1 MIPSRRLSR
10 AALPLAATLLA
21 TSFAG
26 APAAAT
32 DTEFGPPAP
41 QNPAT
46 APAGGASTHGDS
58 ASAKTFAQP
67 GPAGAPLTV
76 TRATLLAACPT
87 LLHGGDGQLLGL
99 CTDIIGQAPALHLLD
114 RASGNSLAR
123 LSIAKG
129 NLLGGV
135 YAYLDDADR
144 VVIVDGNRD
153 LLRTAHSRGLF
164 GIWTLRVVEQTSL
177 ATAVA
182 ADDSVVG
189 VLAGYDRRV
198 WFATAAGTLGVYD
211 PATGAAHTYRLP
223 AGERVANSLS
233 IVPGGV
239 AVTSDHALYLFDA
252 AAPGTPVL
260 RWRHAYDRGPARKPG
275 QLSWGSGATPVFF
288 GPTTGSEY
296 VTITDNAVPHLNLL
310 VLRTAD
316 GGLVC
321 SRPLFTGQ
329 AASGTENA
337 PVAAGRSVFLTN
349 TYGYDYPALP
359 SDAGPSVPENA
370 PFTGG
375 LTRVDVRADGGGCDP
390 VWETATRSAAL
401 PRLSTV
407 DGRLYTA
414 VQDGLLGEADP
425 FFFAAV
431 DARTGAVTDQALL
444 GSVLVNPL
452 QTAGTAVDRV
462 YYQGTVTGV
471 LRISRS

>member
-1 MIPSRRLSR
+1 MSMSRRIVPS
-10 AALPLAATLLA
+10 AALSVLLA
-21 TSFAG
+21 LTLTG
-26 APAAAT
+26 TPVAAA
-32 DTEFGPPAP
+32 DPEFGPAAP

-76 TRATLLAACPT
+76 GRATLLAACPT
-87 LLHGGDGQLLGL
+87 LLHGGDGQLLAL
-99 CTDIIGQAPALHLLD
+99 CTDVLGQNPAVHLLD
-114 RASGNSLAR
+114 RVTGNSLAR
-123 LSIAKG
+123 LTIAKG

-144 VVIVDGNRD
+144 VVVVDGNRD
-153 LLRTAHSRGLF
+153 LLRIEHRRGLF
-164 GIWTLRVVEQTSL
+164 GIWTLRVAEKTSL

-198 WFATAAGTLGVYD
+198 WFVTAAGSVGVYD
-211 PATGAAHTYRLP
+211 PATGMVHAYRLP
-223 AGERVANSLS
+223 AGERIANSLS
-233 IVPGGV
+233 TVPGGV

-252 AAPGTPVL
+252 ATPGIPAL
-260 RWRHAYDRGPARKPG
+260 RWRHGYDRGPARKPG

-288 GPTTGSEY
+288 GPATGTEY
-296 VTITDNAVPHLNLL
+296 VVVTDNAVPHMNLL
-310 VLRTAD
+310 VLRSAD

-321 SRPLFTGQ
+321 SRPLFTGRP
-329 AASGTENA
+329 ASGTENA

-359 SDAGPSVPENA
+359 PDAGPSVPDNA
-370 PFTGG
+370 DFTGG
-375 LTRVDVRADGGGCDP
+375 LVRVDVRADGSGCDP

-401 PRLSTV
+401 PRLSTA
-407 DGRLYTA
+407 DGKLYTA
-414 VQDGLLGEADP
+414 VQEGLLGELDP
-425 FFFAAV
+425 YFFAAV
-431 DARTGAVTDQALL
+431 DARTGVVSDQALL
-444 GSVLVNPL
+444 GSVLVNPI
-452 QTAGTAVDRV
+452 QTAGTALNRV

-471 LRISRS
+471 LRIARS